1 MRPGYVA
8 IGLLVGIFGAGGIT
22 ACGGDDD
29 SPIVPVQTQTAPT
42 DQLDKDGFIDEADQI
57 CEEANTTIANLAES
71 TVADPS
77 TVIAEELEVV
87 EGELDQ
93 IDSLG
98 APSEDE
104 ATLADFIDGLEQ
116 LADNLDKQQL
126 AAERDDTTSLTELQT
141 EETTIQSELTLAAED
156 YGFKECGQEGE
167 VTTTGTGA
175 GAGGGAG
182 ADTGVAPAPVEP
194 APATPAPVEP
204 APAPAP
210 ARRPRLRPRPHP
222 RAAAPEARRPAT
234 RAASVPGVAPPP
246 ERRYAACSDH
256 APYSRAY

>member
-1 MRPGYVA
+1 M
-8 IGLLVGIFGAGGIT
+8 IT

-29 SPIVPVQTQTAPT
+29 SPIVPVETQTAPT

-104 ATLADFIDGLEQ
+104 ATLADFIDALEK

-126 AAERDDTTSLTELQT
+126 AAERDDTD
-141 EETTIQSELTLAAED
+141 LAHRAP
-156 YGFKECGQEGE
+156 
-167 VTTTGTGA
+167 
-175 GAGGGAG
+175 GGGG
-182 ADTGVAPAPVEP
+182 HDPVR
-194 APATPAPVEP
+194 AH
-204 APAPAP
+204 
-210 ARRPRLRPRPHP
+210 ARRRGLRVQGMRP
-222 RAAAPEARRPAT
+222 
-234 RAASVPGVAPPP
+234 GG
-246 ERRYAACSDH
+246 
-256 APYSRAY
+256 